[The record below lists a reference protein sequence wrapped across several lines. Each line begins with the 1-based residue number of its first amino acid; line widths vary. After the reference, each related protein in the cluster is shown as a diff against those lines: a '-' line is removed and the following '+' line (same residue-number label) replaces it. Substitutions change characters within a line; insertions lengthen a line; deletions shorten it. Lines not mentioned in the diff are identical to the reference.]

1 MTPTNQNQN
10 AGPRL
15 DRRAMLGAASVA
27 TIGAVLGAP
36 AAARAQAAALT
47 DGDIFNFALNLEYL
61 EANLYL
67 HAVTGQG
74 LPANLTASSAG
85 AAGGAVTLTTPGP
98 VPFQTT
104 AVQQYALRLALDE
117 QAHVNLIQ
125 RYLVAEGFTYVAQPA
140 IDYAAAF
147 NALAVSAGLIQQG
160 QTFDPLQDDVSF
172 LLAAYSFI
180 DVGVSAYAG
189 SANMITNTTLQA
201 QAAGLLGAE
210 GSHSGAIR
218 GILADLGGGT
228 ATNAISAARAKLSGA
243 ADDVGTSIPGETYN
257 FVDNDYNGLVYRRT
271 PQQVLNIVYQN
282 QSLAAGVTSGG
293 FFPNGVNGTIRS
305 T

>member
-1 MTPTNQNQN
+1 MNHNQK

-27 TIGAVLGAP
+27 TIGAVLGTSAS
-36 AAARAQAAALT
+36 AQAAAGTGLT

-74 LPANLTASSAG
+74 LPSNLTMSSAG
-85 AAGGAVTLTTPGP
+85 AAGGAVTLLTPGP

-125 RYLVAEGFTYVAQPA
+125 SYLKLKGFSYVAQPV
-140 IDYAAAF
+140 IDYANAF
-147 NALAVSAGLIQQG
+147 TALAVAAGLIQNG
-160 QTFDPLQDDVSF
+160 QTFDPLADDDSF
-172 LLAAYSFI
+172 LLAAYSLI

-189 SANMITNTTLQA
+189 AANMIVDPDLQA
-201 QAAGLLGAE
+201 QGAGLLGAE

-218 GILADLGGGT
+218 GILADLGAGN
-228 ATNAISAARAKLSGA
+228 ATNAISAARATLSGA
-243 ADDVGTSIPGETYN
+243 PDDVGTSIPGEAYN
-257 FVDNDYNGLVYRRT
+257 FVDNDYNGLVFRRT
-271 PQQVLNIVYQN
+271 PQQVLAIVYQN
-282 QSLAAGVTSGG
+282 ATVGTVSGG
-293 FFPNGVNGTIRS
+293 FFPNGVNGTINAV
-305 T
+305 